1 MSSRQQTRQQAK
13 IAVIL
18 AVILALALNVVSYQL
33 SYRFD
38 LTDNGDY
45 SLSPATRAILSKIK
59 DTVIVK
65 AYFTQNLPG
74 YLAAGNRAVRDLLS
88 EYQKASGGKILV
100 NYLDPGKDAAL
111 AQEAAKEGI
120 PPLRFNVVQKDKY
133 EVTNGYL
140 GLAVIFKDKKQVIPM
155 VENAATLEYDLG
167 AAVSRVVADKTPTI
181 GIATGPAV
189 RLSPQNDFRLMTDWW
204 RRQYFVIEFEF
215 SGNEPVPTDVDVLIL
230 PGIARTL
237 SKREQYVLDQ
247 FLQRGRGLAIFSEG
261 ARVDLSNLSASAA
274 PTGLEDLL
282 SAWGVKLN
290 NNLVMDASNE
300 LQGFRSEFQQFFLPY
315 PPLVKAVKGGFNR
328 ESGLVNKLEGV
339 VFPFVSSVEIWP
351 EKLTDK
357 TKAVALV
364 NSTERAWAQEGSFIL
379 APQIIPPPTA
389 TGAKT
394 LAVMLTGSF
403 SSPFRRETIPPLEG
417 NKIVNKDDK
426 DNFRESTDN
435 GRLVVVGDAD
445 FLTDQYVQRL
455 PANAALAGNLVDG
468 LAGDEGLISIR
479 SKTTTDRPLRQIS
492 EGARSGIKWANIL
505 GMTALFAWYG
515 LIRFTRR
522 RKAQVAM

>member
-1 MSSRQQTRQQAK
+1 MMLQQQNRHQAK
-13 IAVIL
+13 IAIVI
-18 AVILALALNVVSYQL
+18 AIVLALALNVVSYQL

-45 SLSPATRAILSKIK
+45 SLSPATRALLSKIK
-59 DTVIVK
+59 DTVIIK
-65 AYFTQNLPG
+65 AYFTENLPG

-88 EYQKASGGKILV
+88 EYQKASGGKIV
-100 NYLDPGKDAAL
+100 VTYADPAKDNTA

-155 VENAATLEYDLG
+155 VETTATLEYDLG
-167 AAVSRVVADKTPTI
+167 AAVSRVTADKTPTI
-181 GIATGPAV
+181 GIATGEAT
-189 RLSPQNDFRLMTDWW
+189 RLSPQDDFRLMTDWW

-215 SGNEPVPTDVDVLIL
+215 SGNEPVPSDVDVLIL
-230 PGIARTL
+230 PGIVRTL
-237 SKREQYVLDQ
+237 AKREQYVLDQ
-247 FLQRGRGLAIFSEG
+247 FLQRGGGLAIFSEG
-261 ARVDLSNLSASAA
+261 VRVDLSNLSASAA

-282 SAWGVKLN
+282 AAWGVKLN
-290 NNLVMDASNE
+290 NNLVMDAANE

-339 VFPFVSSVEIWP
+339 VFPFVSSVEIWR

-364 NSTERAWAQEGSFIL
+364 STTDRAWLQENSFIL
-379 APQIIPPPTA
+379 APQAIPLPTV

-394 LAVMLTGSF
+394 LAVMLTGRF
-403 SSPFRRETIPPLEG
+403 SSAFRRETIPPLEG
-417 NKIVNKDDK
+417 NKIVAKDDK

-455 PANAALAGNLVDG
+455 PANAALAGNLVDA

-479 SKTTTDRPLRQIS
+479 SKTTTDRPLRQLS
-492 EGARSGIKWANIL
+492 ESARSGIKWANIL
-505 GMTALFAWYG
+505 GMSVLFALYG
-515 LIRFTRR
+515 LARSIR
-522 RKAQVAM
+522 RKKSLFVD